1 MGSKRHQDNFPVMG
15 MVCQRIVFI
24 GRVMSVEQTFVNIV
38 FDAVIYSEMVL
49 TIVLIFQTGS
59 LIILSLVPNHSSAE

>member
-1 MGSKRHQDNFPVMG
+1 
-15 MVCQRIVFI
+15 
-24 GRVMSVEQTFVNIV
+24 MSIEQTFVNIV

-59 LIILSLVPNHSSAE
+59 LIILSLVQIIPVLNKTPLLFC